1 MMGVVLYLIGLRSP
15 LGRIELCV
23 CFGFLPGQECAVC
36 GPEAKAV
43 KHTLTRH
50 LHTHFL
56 PSVVWGYV
64 ICDCSISV
72 PPAFLS
78 ILHCYGAQGQQI
90 KPDYVY
96 NLCLLYI
103 LTITLWL

>member
-1 MMGVVLYLIGLRSP
+1 MMGVVLYLIGLCGP

-36 GPEAKAV
+36 GPDTKVV

-50 LHTHFL
+50 LHTHFYNPVL

-64 ICDCSISV
+64 TCGSRISV
-72 PPAFLS
+72 PPQLS
-78 ILHCYGAQGQQI
+78 
-90 KPDYVY
+90 
-96 NLCLLYI
+96 
-103 LTITLWL
+103 